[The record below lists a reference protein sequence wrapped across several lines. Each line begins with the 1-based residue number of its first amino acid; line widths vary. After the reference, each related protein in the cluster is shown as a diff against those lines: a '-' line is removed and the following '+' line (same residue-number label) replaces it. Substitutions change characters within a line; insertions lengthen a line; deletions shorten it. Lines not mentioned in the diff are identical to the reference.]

1 MPVQYVNVDDFDFEL
16 PDGLIA
22 RHPPAER
29 RDARLLALT
38 RDALLHQQFPD
49 LLSHVH
55 PGDLLIFN
63 DTRVIPARLFGQK
76 ESGGKVEV
84 LIERVVDDHEALAHV
99 RASKSPKPG
108 SWLEFDE
115 GIRAQVTGR
124 RDALFILQ
132 FSLPGQGCDTL
143 LAALEKIG
151 HVPLPPYIDRPDE
164 DGDMER
170 YQTVYAREPGAV
182 AAPTAGLH
190 FDDAMLAALEQHGVD
205 IGFVTL
211 HVGAGTFQPVRV
223 DKVEDHHM
231 HSERYQIPDS
241 LVEQVAQAHARGGRV
256 VAVGTTALRALEA
269 ASQSGGLQ
277 IGQGETDIFIY
288 PGYRFRLV
296 DALVTNFHLPKS
308 TLLMLIS
315 AFAGRDRVMNAY
327 QAAIEAQYRF
337 FSYGDAMFI
346 EGMPEAG
353 GSMPDVFGSEEA

>member
-22 RHPPAER
+22 RHPPAQR

-38 RDALLHQQFPD
+38 LDHLQHQQFPD
-49 LLSHVH
+49 LLSHVR

-76 ESGGKVEV
+76 DSGGKVEV

-108 SWLEFDE
+108 SWLQFDQ
-115 GIRAQVTGR
+115 GVRAQVTGR

-132 FSLPGQGCDTL
+132 FQGCDTL
-143 LAALEKIG
+143 LGALEQIG

-164 DGDMER
+164 AGDMER

-190 FDDAMLAALEQHGVD
+190 FDDEMLAALEQHGVD
-205 IGFVTL
+205 IGYVTL

-223 DKVEDHHM
+223 DKVEDHHTRVEDLPVDQVEDH
-231 HSERYQIPDS
+231 HSKEVPRQIE
-241 LVEQVAQAHARGGRV
+241 VVAQ
-256 VAVGTTALRALEA
+256 LLP
-269 ASQSGGLQ
+269 QLM
-277 IGQGETDIFIY
+277 IY
-288 PGYRFRLV
+288 RKNQQEKNSLKQKRNPHTRRIKNRKFNRKIILSRKRQ
-296 DALVTNFHLPKS
+296 L
-308 TLLMLIS
+308 
-315 AFAGRDRVMNAY
+315 
-327 QAAIEAQYRF
+327 
-337 FSYGDAMFI
+337 
-346 EGMPEAG
+346 
-353 GSMPDVFGSEEA
+353 